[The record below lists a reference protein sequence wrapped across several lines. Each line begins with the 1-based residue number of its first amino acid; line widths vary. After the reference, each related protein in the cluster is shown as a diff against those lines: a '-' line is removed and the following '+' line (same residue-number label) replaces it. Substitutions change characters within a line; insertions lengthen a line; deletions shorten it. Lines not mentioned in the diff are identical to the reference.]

1 MRASRPAE
9 TECRVEVSSRL
20 IGSFQR
26 TAELE
31 SPPVAMREAL
41 RLLHE
46 FAENRQK
53 GIALH
58 IVPADGRPPSQITPR
73 QLADE
78 AELYRDR
85 LATMPF
91 VLVGASRDRHSKAKR
106 ALNIGSDELAV
117 EMALA
122 LGKLLAEE
130 RSWHSAFVQVQG
142 GRQSVFTVYF
152 GDEPLWMRVRKTPVI
167 GAPLSWLLRKLGPN

>member
-9 TECRVEVSSRL
+9 TECRVEISSRL
-20 IGSFQR
+20 IGAFQR
-26 TAELE
+26 AAQLE
-31 SPPVAMREAL
+31 SPPVAVREAL

-58 IVPADGRPPSQITPR
+58 IVTADGRPPSQTTPR

-78 AELYRDR
+78 AALYKDH
-85 LATMPF
+85 LATVPF
-91 VLVGASRDRHSKAKR
+91 VLVGASRDRHGKAKR
-106 ALNIGSDELAV
+106 ALNIGSDELTV

-130 RSWHSAFVQVQG
+130 RSWHSALCRF
-142 GRQSVFTVYF
+142 
-152 GDEPLWMRVRKTPVI
+152 RVAAR
-167 GAPLSWLLRKLGPN
+167 APSPCISGTSHCGCALAKRL